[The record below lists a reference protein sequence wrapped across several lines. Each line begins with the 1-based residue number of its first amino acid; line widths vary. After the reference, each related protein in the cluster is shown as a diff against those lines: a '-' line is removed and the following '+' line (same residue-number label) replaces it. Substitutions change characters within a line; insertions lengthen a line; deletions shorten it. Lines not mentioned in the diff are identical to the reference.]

1 MKTMMSKIGYEVIRS
16 GLLFAD
22 EAPFKHKMMDIMSK
36 KKETIKSVLAIE
48 NTVEPGMPD
57 LIVVDVK
64 NRSSFIETK
73 YARRGVIT
81 FKRTQIPWY
90 RRHKN
95 LTILILAYNDVTK
108 NIHLI
113 DANCIIRL
121 SDGVSFRLADET
133 EYEIKESL

>member
-1 MKTMMSKIGYEVIRS
+1 MTIKTSYEVIKS

-22 EAPFKHKMMDIMSK
+22 ETAFKHKMMKFMENK
-36 KKETIKSVLAIE
+36 KDSIKTVLAIE

-57 LIVVDVK
+57 LIVVDNK
-64 NRSSFIETK
+64 NRSSFIEVK
-73 YARRGVIT
+73 YARKGVIT

-90 RRHKN
+90 RRHQN
-95 LTILILAYNDVTK
+95 LTILILAYNDVTR

>member
-22 EAPFKHKMMDIMSK
+22 EADFKHKMMDIMSK
-36 KKETIKSVLAIE
+36 KKAAIKSVLAIE

-57 LIVVDVK
+57 LIVIDVK
-64 NRSSFIETK
+64 NRSSFVETK

-95 LTILILAYNDVTK
+95 LTILILAYNDKTK
-108 NIHLI
+108 NIHLF
-113 DANCIIRL
+113 DASYVL
-121 SDGVSFRLADET
+121 KYSDGVSFKLSDET
-133 EYEIKESL
+133 KHEIKESI